1 MNSFLGAPAGNVVN
15 YRCVLEFN
23 DGKHLTKMDDSGIKK
38 TGSVFIADDKINMFF
53 LLEGVKHAQDFFDV
67 GYGSADKE
75 RLRKDISDNF
85 DIGKADEKKTSNGV
99 EKFSI
104 FMDLGITQKKRIRTE
119 WQKDTPDSI
128 PRIITAH
135 RE

>member
-1 MNSFLGAPAGNVVN
+1 M
-15 YRCVLEFN
+15 
-23 DGKHLTKMDDSGIKK
+23 
-38 TGSVFIADDKINMFF
+38 
-53 LLEGVKHAQDFFDV
+53 LEGAKHAQEFFDV
-67 GYGSADKE
+67 GYSPADGE

-85 DIGKADEKKTSNGV
+85 DIRKAVEKKVANGV

-104 FMDLGITQKKRIRTE
+104 FMDLGVTQKKRFRTV